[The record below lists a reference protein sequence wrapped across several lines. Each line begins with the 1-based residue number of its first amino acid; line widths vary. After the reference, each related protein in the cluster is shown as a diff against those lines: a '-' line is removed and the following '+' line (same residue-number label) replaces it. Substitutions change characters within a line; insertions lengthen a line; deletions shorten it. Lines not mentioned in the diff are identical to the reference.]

1 MYVNYKKRLE
11 MNYVPRAPDFNN
23 QMVLRLRVTQNCL
36 RSFIII
42 SYQGIS

>member
-11 MNYVPRAPDFNN
+11 MNYVPRAPDFN